1 MDDPLHPAA
10 AFGQVEIG
18 VEDAAAIGPLQLGS
32 GAFAH
37 LEAWLAE
44 AAGEI
49 AGGQADEDA
58 AGPLDGGRGRAGRG
72 PRRPGAGGDE
82 GQDGKGK
89 QAAHRFVMAAAK
101 LAGKRP
107 DG

>member
-1 MDDPLHPAA
+1 MDDPLHAAA
-10 AFGQVEIG
+10 AFRQIEIG
-18 VEDAAAIGPLQLGS
+18 VEDAAAVGPLQLGS

-37 LEAWLAE
+37 LERGLAE
-44 AAGEI
+44 AAGEV
-49 AGGQADEDA
+49 AGGQADKDSA
-58 AGPLDGGRGRAGRG
+58 RPLDRGGRRSGRG

-82 GQDGKGK
+82 GQDGKGE
-89 QAAHRFVMAAAK
+89 QAAHRLVMAAAT